1 MPADGQ
7 AETSSQGRGRLI
19 IHREKTGT
27 TDSLLGLLLLLLLK
41 VAESINGGKETA
53 WVVS

>member
-1 MPADGQ
+1 MPAYGQ
-7 AETSSQGRGRLI
+7 AETSSRGRGRLI
-19 IHREKTGT
+19 IHREKTGAA
-27 TDSLLGLLLLLLLK
+27 DGLLGLLLLLLLK